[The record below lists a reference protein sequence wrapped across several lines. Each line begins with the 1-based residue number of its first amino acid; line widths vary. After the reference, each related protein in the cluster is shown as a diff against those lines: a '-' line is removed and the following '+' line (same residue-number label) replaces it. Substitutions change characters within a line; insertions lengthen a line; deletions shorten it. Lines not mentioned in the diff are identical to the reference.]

1 MIMMKPGI
9 GDGKSVVRAR
19 RRVGVAALA
28 ALVTLGGCG
37 DVTGPSENS
46 ELETVVANGP
56 ALGGLIS
63 NESARVLPSVLPAG
77 GRDELTASLEHLAS
91 ALQAG
96 LGGESR
102 AAISR
107 FTAVVDQYANAT
119 DNPDVAAELAALR
132 HAVEVVRE
140 AVEAK

>member
-1 MIMMKPGI
+1 MRKPGS
-9 GDGKSVVRAR
+9 GAQKSPSSTR
-19 RRVGVAALA
+19 RYIVLATLVAGVGVSA
-28 ALVTLGGCG
+28 CS
-37 DVTGPSENS
+37 DVTGPGNDSD
-46 ELETVVANGP
+46 LDTVIANGP

-63 NESARVLPSVLPAG
+63 NESARVLPSVTPNAG
-77 GRDELTASLEHLAS
+77 HDELVASLDHLTA
-91 ALQAG
+91 ALHAG

-107 FTAVVDQYANAT
+107 FTTVVDQYANST